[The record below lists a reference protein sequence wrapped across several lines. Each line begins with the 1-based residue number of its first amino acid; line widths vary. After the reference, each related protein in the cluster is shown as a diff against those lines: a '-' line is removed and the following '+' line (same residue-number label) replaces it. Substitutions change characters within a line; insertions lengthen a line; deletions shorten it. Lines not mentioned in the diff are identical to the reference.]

1 MLAKEI
7 ERVGIPVVQVANMVP
22 IAQMVGSNRIKR
34 GNSIVCPLGD
44 PELPPEREKLVR
56 KKMVQEALEMLTKD
70 PTTDQVAG

>member
-22 IAQMVGSNRIKR
+22 IAQMVGSNRVKR

-44 PELPPEREKLVR
+44 PELPLEREKIVR
-56 KKMVQEALEMLTKD
+56 KKMVAEALDMLTYDLAKE
-70 PTTDQVAG
+70 QAAG

>member
-22 IAQMVGSNRIKR
+22 IAQMVGSNRVKR

-44 PELPPEREKLVR
+44 PELPNKNRAQ
-56 KKMVQEALEMLTKD
+56 KMVQKL
-70 PTTDQVAG
+70 